1 MSIET
6 RVLVDGQWVTR
17 TIDHSQILAGN
28 REDKQLE
35 TPSVASNISTPPTC
49 GILTRTLVR
58 SPVINLIIPAQIR
71 HKDNNDVVFVREDS
85 LEIYE
90 LSREGDLQHVT
101 TKADFGSSIRAAKAM
116 GDARKPGIPQMT
128 LHNDDPVK
136 VKDEEPETRDVFT
149 SGRSPLPPQILVLVL
164 ESMKLV
170 FLFVTFGPQ
179 NHLNYST
186 HQQPLPTRT
195 SYNERVGRHLSI
207 DPK

>member
-28 REDKQLE
+28 REDNQPE
-35 TPSVASNISTPPTC
+35 APSMASNISIPPTC
-49 GILTRTLVR
+49 GILTRTLVK

-71 HKDNNDVVFVREDS
+71 HKNQNDVVFVREDS
-85 LEIYE
+85 LEIHE
-90 LSREGDLQHVT
+90 LSADGTLQHVA
-101 TKADFGSSIRAAKAM
+101 TKADFGSSIRTAKAM

-128 LHNDDPVK
+128 LHNDEPVK
-136 VKDEEPETRDVFT
+136 VKDEEPETGGVLT
-149 SGRSPLPPQILVLVL
+149 NGRSTLPPQILVLVL

-170 FLFVTFGPQ
+170 FLYATIDKQ
-179 NHLNYST
+179 NRIHYCT
-186 HQQPLPTRT
+186 YQKPLPTRT
-195 SYNERVGRHLSI
+195 SYNERAGKHLTI